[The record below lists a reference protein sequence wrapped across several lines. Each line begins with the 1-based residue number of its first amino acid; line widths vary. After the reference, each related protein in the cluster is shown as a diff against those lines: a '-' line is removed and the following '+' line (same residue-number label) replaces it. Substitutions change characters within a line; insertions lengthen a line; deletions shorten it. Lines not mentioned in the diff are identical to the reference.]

1 MNFEEY
7 VEYLISDGL
16 TRDEAEQFA
25 ADVFYEVFG
34 EEE

>member
-1 MNFEEY
+1 MNCEEY

-16 TRDEAEQFA
+16 TRDEAEEFA